1 MTRASTVGFLA
12 WLEMTR
18 RNTRGVPEH
27 LKNKHS
33 RLIRN
38 VELEELTEAIQP
50 NRERDNADEA

>member
-1 MTRASTVGFLA
+1 
-12 WLEMTR
+12 MTR